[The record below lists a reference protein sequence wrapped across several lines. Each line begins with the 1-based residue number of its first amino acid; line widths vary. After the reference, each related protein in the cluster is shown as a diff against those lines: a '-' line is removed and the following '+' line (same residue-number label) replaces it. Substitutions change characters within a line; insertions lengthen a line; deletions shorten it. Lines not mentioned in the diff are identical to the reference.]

1 MGKISKTRQEV
12 LRLMGALNKI
22 ERIFGSLDA
31 GDARLLKKR
40 MDAARGECERYVN
53 GEEIE
58 FKPSDLVA
66 GFKQA
71 IRETP
76 FIFRAQPIEIRK
88 SLMNEYIKAVE
99 SEIPGFFER
108 ESEKIQKIIKRGKIR
123 NPDEFY
129 LAELCF
135 EQMHETNP
143 DGEDSVA
150 LRRIM
155 DDFEFGGW

>member
-1 MGKISKTRQEV
+1 MEKISKTKQEM
-12 LRLMGALNKI
+12 LRLLGALNNIEKI
-22 ERIFGSLDA
+22 FERLHA
-31 GDARLLKKR
+31 GDARLLKKG
-40 MDAARGECERYVN
+40 MDAARRECECYIN
-53 GEEIE
+53 GEKVN
-58 FKPSDLVA
+58 FKPSDLIA

-76 FIFRAQPIEIRK
+76 FMFRAQSLETRK
-88 SLMNEYIKAVE
+88 SLMNEHIKAVE
-99 SEIPGFFER
+99 SEIPGFFDK

-123 NPDEFY
+123 NPDDFY

-135 EQMHETNP
+135 EQMHEANP

-155 DDFEFGGW
+155 DDFEFGSR